1 MWQHSGIALFFV
13 GANIESGRKEQKLTS
28 TKKCD
33 GTEEP
38 RLYSEQREEI

>member
-28 TKKCD
+28 AEKVRWY
-33 GTEEP
+33 EEP
-38 RLYSEQREEI
+38 RLYSI